1 MPYVIKPINRNQV
14 TMSTLNSMVEWD
26 SIARVIDCFVDHL
39 DLKELGFEKTE
50 PSFEGR
56 PCYDPQSLLKLYLYG
71 YRKNIRSSR
80 KLAEACVTNIEV
92 MWMLGGLRPDFRT
105 VSDFRKDN
113 VDNLKGVFKEFLK
126 RVTVDVETGYVSID
140 GSKFKAWNGKDSN
153 FTITKL
159 DDRIKW
165 LEDHTQE
172 YLRLIEEADR
182 DEEAASGTLTKEELE
197 AKLAEAQER
206 LERYRSYRELME
218 KENLTQIS
226 LTDADARLMK
236 NKNGMDVS
244 YNVQTAVDSETH
256 LIMDYLATNRAT
268 DHGLM
273 APTAESVRQDAGDK
287 IIEAVADKGY
297 EQAEDMMACL
307 ENGIIPNVI
316 LPDGQDVYELE
327 AEYEEADE
335 LNTAGTGS
343 EDLRKCIH
351 AGVIPE
357 AYTDVIEDMQ
367 VTEVKRKVSDEP
379 EQKVESPYGTEE
391 EMKARAAEGYYVRDP
406 ERDLVYCPGGE
417 TLRRKCIKKNGSTRY
432 ANKQACNRCP
442 YRDKCVNGKG
452 NTHWKEMDFSKD
464 CLEKKA
470 KWWGADKDRQE
481 KTEEPEEKNKKK
493 KYHFEKKKV
502 VRFKLRPDREKMN
515 QRMCI
520 SEHPFGTIKRAMG
533 AAYFLL
539 KGKRKVGGEFALMAM
554 GYNLSRACNMFSFEE
569 LMALVGA

>member
-1 MPYVIKPINRNQV
+1 
-14 TMSTLNSMVEWD
+14 
-26 SIARVIDCFVDHL
+26 
-39 DLKELGFEKTE
+39 
-50 PSFEGR
+50 
-56 PCYDPQSLLKLYLYG
+56 
-71 YRKNIRSSR
+71 
-80 KLAEACVTNIEV
+80 
-92 MWMLGGLRPDFRT
+92 MLGGLRPDFRT
-105 VSDFRKDN
+105 ISDFRKDN
-113 VDNLKGVFKEFLK
+113 ADNLKGVFKEFLK
-126 RVTVDVETGYVSID
+126 RVTVDLKTGYVSID

-153 FTITKL
+153 FTIMKL

-172 YLRLIEEADR
+172 YLRLIDEADKE
-182 DEEAASGTLTKEELE
+182 EEAASGTLTREELE
-197 AKLAEAQER
+197 TKLAEAQER

-236 NKNGMDVS
+236 NKNGMEVS

-256 LIMDYLATNRAT
+256 LIMDYQATNKAT

-273 APTAESVRQDAGDK
+273 APTVEEIRQEAGDR
-287 IIEAVADKGY
+287 IIETVADKGY
-297 EQAEDMMACL
+297 EQAEDMVECL
-307 ENGIIPNVI
+307 EKGIIPNVI

-327 AEYEEADE
+327 MEYEEAEE
-335 LNTAGTGS
+335 LNAAGTS
-343 EDLRKCIH
+343 AEELKKCLH

-357 AYTDVIEDMQ
+357 AYAGVIEDMQ
-367 VTEVKRKVSDEP
+367 VSEVKRKVSDEP
-379 EQKVESPYGTEE
+379 EQKAASPNGTEE

-417 TLRRKCIKKNGSTRY
+417 TLRRKSIKKNGSTRY

-452 NTHWKEMDFSKD
+452 ITRWKEMDFSKD
-464 CLEKKA
+464 SLEKKA
-470 KWWGADKDRQE
+470 KWWEPDGTEPADDPDKGNR
-481 KTEEPEEKNKKK
+481 KKA
-493 KYHFEKKKV
+493 KYHFEKKKIV
-502 VRFKLRPDREKMN
+502 TFKLRPDREKMN

-539 KGKRKVGGEFALMAM
+539 KGKQKVGGEFALMAT
-554 GYNLSRACNMFSFEE
+554 GYNLSRAENMFSFEE

>member
-1 MPYVIKPINRNQV
+1 MPYVVKPINRNQV

-26 SIARVIDCFVDHL
+26 SIARVIDCFADHI
-39 DLKELGFEKTE
+39 DLKGLGFEKTE
-50 PSFEGR
+50 PSLEGR
-56 PCYDPQSLLKLYLYG
+56 PCYDPQSMLKLYLYG

-80 KLAEACVTNIEV
+80 KLAEACVTNIEI

-105 VSDFRKDN
+105 ISDFRKDN
-113 VDNLKGVFKEFLK
+113 ADNLKGVFKEFLK
-126 RVTVDVETGYVSID
+126 RVTVDLKTGYVSID

-153 FTITKL
+153 FTIMKL

-172 YLRLIEEADR
+172 YLRLIDEADKE
-182 DEEAASGTLTKEELE
+182 EEAASGTLTREELE
-197 AKLAEAQER
+197 TKLAEAQER

-236 NKNGMDVS
+236 NKNGMEVS

-256 LIMDYLATNRAT
+256 LIMDYQATNKAT

-273 APTAESVRQDAGDK
+273 APTVEEIRQEAGDR
-287 IIEAVADKGY
+287 IIETVADKGY
-297 EQAEDMMACL
+297 EQAEDMVECL
-307 ENGIIPNVI
+307 EKGIIPNVI

-327 AEYEEADE
+327 MEYEEAEE
-335 LNTAGTGS
+335 LNAAGTS
-343 EDLRKCIH
+343 AEELKKCLH

-357 AYTDVIEDMQ
+357 AYAGVIEDMQ
-367 VTEVKRKVSDEP
+367 VSEVKRKVSDEP
-379 EQKVESPYGTEE
+379 EQKAASPNGTEE

-417 TLRRKCIKKNGSTRY
+417 TLRRKSIKKNGSTRY

-452 NTHWKEMDFSKD
+452 ITRWKEMDFSKD
-464 CLEKKA
+464 SLEKKA
-470 KWWGADKDRQE
+470 KWWEPDGTEPADDPDKGNR
-481 KTEEPEEKNKKK
+481 KKA
-493 KYHFEKKKV
+493 KYHFEKKKIV
-502 VRFKLRPDREKMN
+502 TFKLRPDREKMN

-539 KGKRKVGGEFALMAM
+539 KGKQKVGGEFALMAT
-554 GYNLSRACNMFSFEE
+554 GYNLSRAENMFSFEE